1 MRHSPES
8 EVMKRI
14 LIIDDE
20 PGIADLICDALTK
33 FGYTVST
40 APSGREGLRR
50 LNQTVFDLVV
60 TDMSM
65 PDMDGAE
72 VVRAVRRSDRPQTP
86 VIGISGTPWLL
97 EGVDCDAV
105 LHKPFRLLALIDTIK
120 CLNQCDFSAPP
131 NPLPLPMI
139 DGARHTA

>member
-1 MRHSPES
+1 
-8 EVMKRI
+8 MKRI

-33 FGYTVST
+33 HGYTVAT
-40 APSGREGLRR
+40 ASNGREGLRC
-50 LNQTVFDLVV
+50 LNQSVYDLIV

-65 PDMDGAE
+65 PDMDGAGI
-72 VVRAVRRSDRPQTP
+72 VRAVRRSDRPATP

-105 LHKPFRLLALIDTIK
+105 LHKPFRLLVLIDTIK
-120 CLNQCDFSAPP
+120 RLSRREFSVPP
-131 NPLPLPMI
+131 NPLPLSAI
-139 DGARHTA
+139 DGARHSA